1 VKAAEEFMRKY
12 PTLNVKKICGV
23 LVISRS
29 TYYAY
34 QKPRTPA
41 SRGRPL
47 TKETYN
53 LLREEKVSEEEVV
66 KEIEEILSGKFVLY
80 GYRKVTAALRRKG
93 YVINHKKVYRLMKES
108 GLLLKEVWKRKESR
122 EERTIPEGV
131 EAPNKKW
138 SIDIKHCKALNGEKG
153 YVIAVKDCYTKEVIA
168 VAVERKHTYQE
179 VENVMY
185 RAFAERNFKELA
197 LEELCVTS
205 DNGKEIIKAMKRL
218 REIGIKHCR
227 ITPRSPWENGEIE
240 SFFSC
245 LEREVF
251 RRFEIEDFEQM
262 ERLVREYVNFYNT
275 ERIHGGIGYKTPR
288 ERYLE
293 YVSSRSEVLSNVS

>member
-1 VKAAEEFMRKY
+1 MRKH
-12 PTLNVKKICGV
+12 PTLNVKKICRV
-23 LVISRS
+23 LVMSRS

-34 QKPRTPA
+34 RKPRTPA
-41 SRGRPL
+41 SRGRPP

-53 LLREEKVSEEEVV
+53 PLREEKVSDEEVV

-122 EERTIPEGV
+122 EKRAAPEEV
-131 EAPNKKW
+131 KAPNKKW
-138 SIDIKHCKALNGEKG
+138 SIDIKHCEALNGERG

-168 VAVERKHTYQE
+168 VAVEKKHTYQE

-197 LEELCVTS
+197 LKELYVTS
-205 DNGKEIIKAMKRL
+205 DNGKEIIKAMKSL
-218 REIGIKHCR
+218 VEIGIKHCR

-251 RRFEIEDFEQM
+251 RRFEIGDFEQM
-262 ERLVREYVNFYNT
+262 RRLVSEYVEFYNT

-293 YVSSRSEVLSNVS
+293 YVSSQPEVLSNVG

>member
-1 VKAAEEFMRKY
+1 MRKH
-12 PTLNVKKICGV
+12 PTLNVKKICRV

-34 QKPRTPA
+34 QKPRTPV

-53 LLREEKVSEEEVV
+53 LLKEEKVLDEEVV

-80 GYRKVTAALRRKG
+80 GYQKVTAALRRKG
-93 YVINHKKVYRLMKES
+93 YVINHKKVYRLMKEN
-108 GLLLKEVWKRKESR
+108 GLLLKKVRKRKESR
-122 EERTIPEGV
+122 EKGAILNGV

-138 SIDIKHCKALNGEKG
+138 SIDIKHCKVLNGERG

-179 VENVMY
+179 IENVMY

-197 LEELCVTS
+197 LEELYVTS
-205 DNGKEIIKAMKRL
+205 DNGKEIIKAMKKL
-218 REIGIKHCR
+218 GEIG
-227 ITPRSPWENGEIE
+227 
-240 SFFSC
+240 
-245 LEREVF
+245 
-251 RRFEIEDFEQM
+251 
-262 ERLVREYVNFYNT
+262 
-275 ERIHGGIGYKTPR
+275 
-288 ERYLE
+288 
-293 YVSSRSEVLSNVS
+293 LSTVA